1 MGINTKQHLCTDQ
14 HKHTEDCAKNY
25 LFHHPLL
32 DLLKGMPLAISI
44 MASQCVTYSLKEIY
58 SKKVEL
64 NEALI
69 G

>member
-1 MGINTKQHLCTDQ
+1 
-14 HKHTEDCAKNY
+14 
-25 LFHHPLL
+25 
-32 DLLKGMPLAISI
+32 